1 MDSILQ
7 TDKKCCVC
15 GATHNLHCHHIY
27 MGANRKISEQN
38 GFKVWLCGYHHN
50 QSDNGVHGKNGHEL
64 DVWLKQTCQRRFE
77 ETRGRQEFIALVGRS
92 YL

>member
-7 TDKKCCVC
+7 TDKKCYVC

-50 QSDNGVHGKNGHEL
+50 QSDNGVHGKYGHEL
-64 DVWLKQTCQRRFE
+64 DVWLKQTCQRSFE